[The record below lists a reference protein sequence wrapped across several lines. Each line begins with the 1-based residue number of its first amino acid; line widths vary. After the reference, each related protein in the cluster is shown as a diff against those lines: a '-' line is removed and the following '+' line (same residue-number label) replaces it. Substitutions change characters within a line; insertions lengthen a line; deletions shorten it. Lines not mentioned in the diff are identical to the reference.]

1 MQFFVNGKLVIIKE
15 GAPFTPELETPV
27 LLNPLARTVE
37 DKKGSY
43 SMPKE
48 LTQSPYPSGN
58 SNAAIAAKLVSSA
71 TSGVHGVGVDTEMI
85 SAIPTSDSFLERNF
99 TDAEI
104 AYVRKASDFK
114 ASLAARWS
122 AKEAVFKALKTVS
135 KGAAAS
141 LKDIEIVST
150 SGAPQVALH
159 GEAKAV
165 ADAAGIKSFELSMSH
180 SEDVA
185 CAVAIA
191 QK

>member
-1 MQFFVNGKLVIIKE
+1 
-15 GAPFTPELETPV
+15 
-27 LLNPLARTVE
+27 
-37 DKKGSY
+37 
-43 SMPKE
+43 MPKE
-48 LTQSPYPSGN
+48 LPKQPFSTDK
-58 SNAAIAAKLVSSA
+58 SNAAIASKLVSSA
-71 TSGVHGVGVDTEMI
+71 MSGVHGVGVDTEMI
-85 SAIPTSDSFLERNF
+85 SAIPTSESFLERNF
-99 TDAEI
+99 TESEI
-104 AYVRKASDFK
+104 SYVKQASDFK

-122 AKEAVFKALKTVS
+122 AKEAVFKALKTIS

-150 SGAPQVALH
+150 SSAPSVELH

-185 CAVAIA
+185 CAIAIA